1 MFVWT
6 MHVGLWKTQKVL
18 TFSPKHVPYTTRF
31 NYNFKDAI
39 FYSTSNISNEI
50 GCLSTSQTPYPFP
63 LLISYMMLIIEWFL
77 VWFSVMQIWN
87 LALNHKLFRDTKHA
101 SVWFSSQGVF
111 LCLFWHERKKTLK
124 MLCYPRAI
132 SNPRSLNKK
141 IGFAPIAYFW
151 AKKKSP
157 NVFNLFYN

>member
-18 TFSPKHVPYTTRF
+18 TFSRNHVPYTTRF
-31 NYNFKDAI
+31 DYNLKDAI
-39 FYSTSNISNEI
+39 FCSTSNISNEI
-50 GCLSTSQTPYPFP
+50 GSLSNSQTPYSSP

-77 VWFSVMQIWN
+77 VWFSVIEMRN
-87 LALNHKLFRDTKHA
+87 LALNHKLFRDTKHS

-111 LCLFWHERKKTLK
+111 LCLFCASHRIAWFHMFWQHVSPCSDMKERKH
-124 MLCYPRAI
+124 RAI
-132 SNPRSLNKK
+132 SNPQSLNRK

-151 AKKKSP
+151 A
-157 NVFNLFYN
+157 